1 MDLCAG
7 GVFARGSDMGSGG
20 DGVGTREDL
29 RLLWLFNKK
38 SKLGCVGTESGDKDS
53 RWCTVVLTVWYIVV
67 LL

>member
-1 MDLCAG
+1 
-7 GVFARGSDMGSGG
+7 MGSGG